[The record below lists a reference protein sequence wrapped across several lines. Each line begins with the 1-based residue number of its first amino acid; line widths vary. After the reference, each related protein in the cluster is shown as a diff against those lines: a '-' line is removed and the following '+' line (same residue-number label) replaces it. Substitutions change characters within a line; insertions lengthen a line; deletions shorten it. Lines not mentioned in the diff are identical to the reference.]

1 MKKLLLLLLI
11 LNISITFGQSQ
22 DALVFFTDKE
32 NVAASLANPITILT
46 QEALDRKAM
55 HNTPIDER
63 DVPVNETYKVAIE
76 NATGITVYAKSKWM
90 NCVYVRGTET
100 NINNLLNLSFV
111 TAVEFCDKDLN
122 FSPIHQPVDDKF
134 DIENQTR
141 VNYNYG
147 VADNQ
152 TEMLNVDY
160 LHENDFTG
168 EDIIVAFLDNGYPNV
183 MSNPAYTSLINEGR
197 LLDTYD
203 FVSRQISA
211 DGTGSHGSATFS
223 DAAAFLENPQPFVGT
238 APNASYY
245 LYVTEDNDSE
255 TPVEEA
261 YWVEALERADSLG
274 VYVSNTSLSYK
285 DFDNSNYNHSY
296 EDLDGLTTIAAR
308 GGNHALDKGM
318 ITVVSAGND
327 GNSGSPYVATPA
339 DSRGTLTIGAVDS
352 SENYASFS
360 SIGPTVDGR
369 IKPDVMAQGEGA
381 AIVNQNGDVDFANGT
396 SFSSPIM
403 AGSVASLWQA
413 FPEKT
418 NETIMQAVRESASLY
433 ENPTDEMGYGIPNFE
448 EAFNI
453 LQQLGI
459 EESMLETQFAL
470 YPNPVTT
477 DINISFPKEVVN
489 ATFSLYNVL
498 GEMVLQAKISA
509 VNKQVN
515 VSHLS
520 SGMYIATIES
530 NSLRNSYKIIK
541 K

>member
-1 MKKLLLLLLI
+1 MKKLLLLCI
-11 LNISITFGQSQ
+11 VLNAAITFGQQ
-22 DALVFFTDKE
+22 DALVFFADKE

-55 HNTPIDER
+55 HSTPIDER
-63 DVPVNETYKVAIE
+63 DVPVNEAYKATIE
-76 NATGITVYAKSKWM
+76 NSTGITVYAKSKWM
-90 NCVYVRGTET
+90 NCVYVRGSET
-100 NINNLLNLSFV
+100 NINNLLDLSFV

-122 FSPIHQPVDDKF
+122 FSPIHQPLDDKF
-134 DIENQTR
+134 EIENQSR
-141 VNYNYG
+141 IIYDYG
-147 VADNQ
+147 AATNQ
-152 TEMLNVDY
+152 TEMLAVDY
-160 LHENDFTG
+160 LHENDYTG

-183 MSNPAYTSLINEGR
+183 ISNSAYTTLINEGR
-197 LLDTYD
+197 LLGTYD
-203 FVSRQISA
+203 FVFRQVSPN
-211 DGTGSHGSATFS
+211 GTGSHGASTFS
-223 DAAAFLENPQPFVGT
+223 DAAAYLESPQPFVGT
-238 APNASYY
+238 APGASYY
-245 LYVTEDNDSE
+245 LYVTEDSGSE

-274 VYVSNTSLSYK
+274 VYVTNTSLGYK
-285 DFDNSNYNHSY
+285 DFDNSNYDHSY

-352 SENYASFS
+352 GGDYASFS

-369 IKPDVMAQGEGA
+369 VKPDVMAQGQSA
-381 AIVNQNGDVDFANGT
+381 AIVNQNGNVDFASGT

-403 AGSVASLWQA
+403 AGAVASLWQA
-413 FPEKT
+413 FPEKN
-418 NETIMQAVRESASLY
+418 NEIIMQAIRESAHLY

-448 EAFNI
+448 EAYNI
-453 LQQLGI
+453 LQQLGV
-459 EESMLETQFAL
+459 EETMLETQFAL
-470 YPNPVTT
+470 YPNPVST
-477 DINISFPKEVVN
+477 DINISFPNEVVN

-498 GEMVLQAKISA
+498 GEKVLQKTVST
-509 VNKQVN
+509 VNNRVD
-515 VSHLS
+515 VSHLP